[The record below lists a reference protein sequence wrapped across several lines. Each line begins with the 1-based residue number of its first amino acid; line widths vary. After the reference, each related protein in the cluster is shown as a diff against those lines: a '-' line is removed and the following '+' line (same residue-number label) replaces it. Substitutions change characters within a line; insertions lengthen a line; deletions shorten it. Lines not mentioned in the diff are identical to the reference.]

1 MSGIISSVE
10 FGRFSPTAILF
21 DLDGTLADTAADL
34 CGAANRMRAQAGLS
48 ALPLAQFRPWVSRG
62 GRAMLEIAF
71 AEASVEQREA
81 MLPTFLA
88 LYAEHVA
95 DETELFPGVAD
106 LLSRLE
112 AAAISWG
119 IVTNKPIG
127 LAEPVVKG
135 LRLDGR
141 SSALIG
147 GDSLAERKPHPLPLF
162 EACRRMGVAPARAL
176 YVGDD
181 RRDVEA
187 GHAAGMPVVAVSWGY
202 LPPNDPIA
210 CWGADVI
217 IDQPGQL
224 LELIGLASAPPAITA
239 QPATVDCLDK

>member
-1 MSGIISSVE
+1 MSGTSGLVK
-10 FGRFSPTAILF
+10 FGRFSPLAVLF
-21 DLDGTLADTAADL
+21 DFDGTLADTAADL
-34 CGAANRMRAQAGLS
+34 CGAANRMRAEAGLPK
-48 ALPLAQFRPWVSRG
+48 LPLAQFRPWVSRG

-71 AEASVEQREA
+71 AEASAEQREA

-106 LLSRLE
+106 LLTRLE
-112 AAAISWG
+112 TAAIGWG

-127 LAEPVVKG
+127 LAEPVVKALG
-135 LRLDGR
+135 LDTR
-141 SSALIG
+141 SGVLIG
-147 GDSLAERKPHPLPLF
+147 GDSLAERKPHPLPLL
-162 EACRRMGVAPARAL
+162 EACRRMGVAPNKAV

-210 CWGADVI
+210 SWGADVI
-217 IDQPGQL
+217 VDHPAEL
-224 LELIGLASAPPAITA
+224 LELIGLLLPTVATA
-239 QPATVDCLDK
+239 ALAAADCADK